1 MIRIYRYSMI
11 LAAAALALT
20 ACSTEEPRSQ
30 WQPERGRIY
39 LQFPTGDEA
48 TVQGEEAGTG
58 SESRVETAD
67 VFIYDGEQCLHY
79 ERLSIPQ
86 NGAPVPLSQVL
97 ATDFVVGQPYEVHV
111 VANYRD
117 GEDGNA
123 SFPEEE
129 ASWPS
134 RSELAEMVAVTSQ
147 LTSRTESTLQSL
159 LMEGETSAQLNDG
172 TGNLVEVTVP
182 LTRAAVKV
190 CVEVTIGA
198 PVRSDDTAADNPGG
212 YVETTYAFFG
222 GTLGRLHNAADR
234 VRMVAG
240 HELSLAELE
249 GHLVTNEAWTSFE
262 VIGDSRST
270 LSFYCYPNDWSG
282 AHTID
287 QETFVNVDIPITVR
301 TQRYTAAGEP
311 LGEASVEQK
320 SHNYYKVQ
328 LNYGQDADANNKL
341 LRNHLYRVRATLR
354 TLGSSTP
361 EVPVELDPQC
371 TFEILDWQKITIDVN
386 PDDLQFLVLKR
397 NALTMANTTQDSVY
411 FISTSPLDMATTKT
425 RVIEAYYFDDYG
437 RKQQVAAGE
446 FYPTLSQS
454 DEAGYTGYLKIAS
467 ATPTNNVPKYIRIS
481 VENQQGVTDTLF
493 VEQYPLEYFTSEQ
506 SWYSYVDDG
515 TLGQPNSS
523 CFSYEQAPT
532 RNSNG
537 DDRVYAGSGGGYVIG
552 FWDLQFFSMVVYS
565 TNATNGESVI
575 YQYYYN
581 NPINVFWHD
590 NDWNLQLYTDWSLF
604 GGNPVTVNL
613 NNARIYHLYMTST
626 NDMTLPGNSADSS
639 DSEYR
644 LGIPQTDSNGYTVN
658 TADNNKLVSPSLMV
672 ASQLG
677 CTKAWGNRSE
687 VEQHCKQ
694 YVEKTAAGVVYD
706 DWRLPTRAEM
716 NVLTYYQRPGTTAD
730 PNPSVVK
737 QTFRAYWYWCADGPY
752 ENKYGISTYDFG
764 SESGI
769 DWGGY
774 KTSQSEPAVRCVR
787 DVKADK

>member
-39 LQFPTGDEA
+39 LQFPTGNEA

-437 RKQQVAAGE
+437 QKQQVAAGE

-532 RNSNG
+532 RKSND
-537 DDRVYAGSGGGYVIG
+537 DDRIYAGSGGGYVIG

-604 GGNPVTVNL
+604 GGKPVTVNL

-716 NVLTYYQRPGTTAD
+716 DVLTYYQRPGSAAD
-730 PNPSVVK
+730 VNPSVVK

-752 ENKYGISTYDFG
+752 ENKYGISKYDFG

-774 KTSQSEPAVRCVR
+774 ETSQSEPAVRCVR

>member
-30 WQPERGRIY
+30 WLPERGRIY
-39 LQFPTGDEA
+39 LQFPTGNEA

-172 TGNLVEVTVP
+172 TGNLVEVSVP

-493 VEQYPLEYFTSEQ
+493 VEQYPLEYITSEL
-506 SWYSYVDDG
+506 SWYSYLNDG
-515 TLGQPNSS
+515 TLGQDGSS
-523 CFSYEQAPT
+523 CFSWEVKPHRKPALSDIGESIGSDGFWEDAGMCLIGYGGSDYKFFSKVILSTTGGVSEMEQYYYRARYSLWGSWENWSRKT
-532 RNSNG
+532 YSNSYDDAVTKDLTNG
-537 DDRVYAGSGGGYVIG
+537 QLYTLHLTSTSGQYVIG
-552 FWDLQFFSMVVYS
+552 
-565 TNATNGESVI
+565 
-575 YQYYYN
+575 
-581 NPINVFWHD
+581 
-590 NDWNLQLYTDWSLF
+590 
-604 GGNPVTVNL
+604 
-613 NNARIYHLYMTST
+613 
-626 NDMTLPGNSADSS
+626 
-639 DSEYR
+639 
-644 LGIPQTDSNGYTVN
+644 IPALDSNGYT
-658 TADNNKLVSPSLMV
+658 ASDSDNANIVSPQLMT

-677 CTKAWGNRSE
+677 GTKAWSNADE
-687 VEQHCKQ
+687 VKRHCAQ
-694 YVEKTAAGVVYD
+694 YAEKTSNGVVYD
-706 DWRLPTRAEM
+706 DWRLPTRAEIDVM
-716 NVLTYYQRPGTTAD
+716 IALQYRTGSA
-730 PNPSVVK
+730 VK
-737 QTFRAYWYWCADGPY
+737 TLFPAKYYWCADGVY
-752 ENKYGISTYDFG
+752 HNENPNATDYD
-764 SESGI
+764 SGGTSN
-769 DWGGY
+769 WGNAY
-774 KTSQSEPAVRCVR
+774 IVSNTQPAVRCVR

>member
-716 NVLTYYQRPGTTAD
+716 DVLTYYQRPGTTAD

-764 SESGI
+764 SEGGT

-774 KTSQSEPAVRCVR
+774 STSQNEPAVRCVR

>member
-117 GEDGNA
+117 GEDGNVP
-123 SFPEEE
+123 FPEEE

-481 VENQQGVTDTLF
+481 VENQQGATDTLF
-493 VEQYPLEYFTSEQ
+493 VAQYPLEYFTSEQ

-532 RNSNG
+532 RNSND

-604 GGNPVTVNL
+604 GGKPVTVNL
-613 NNARIYHLYMTST
+613 NNARIYHLYLTST
-626 NDMTLPGNSADSS
+626 SGQH
-639 DSEYR
+639 R

-687 VEQHCKQ
+687 VELHCKQ

-716 NVLTYYQRPGTTAD
+716 DVLTYYQRPGTIAD

-752 ENKYGISTYDFG
+752 ENEYGISTFDFG
-764 SESGI
+764 SEGGT

-774 KTSQSEPAVRCVR
+774 STSPNKPAVRCVR

>member
-48 TVQGEEAGTG
+48 TIQGEEAGTG

-532 RNSNG
+532 RNSTNG
-537 DDRVYAGSGGGYVIG
+537 DRIYAGSGGGYVIG

-565 TNATNGESVI
+565 TNATDGESVI

-581 NPINVFWHD
+581 NPINVIWHD
-590 NDWNLQLYTDWSLF
+590 NDWNLQLYTDWSFL
-604 GGNPVTVNL
+604 GGSPVTVNL

-687 VEQHCKQ
+687 VELHCKQ
-694 YVEKTAAGVVYD
+694 YVEKTAAGAVYD

-716 NVLTYYQRPGTTAD
+716 DVLTYYQRPGTTAD

-752 ENKYGISTYDFG
+752 ENKYGISTFDFG
-764 SESGI
+764 SEGGT

-774 KTSQSEPAVRCVR
+774 STSQNEPAVRCVR

>member
-481 VENQQGVTDTLF
+481 VENQQGATDTLF

-532 RNSNG
+532 RNSND
-537 DDRVYAGSGGGYVIG
+537 DDRIYAGSGGGYVIG

-613 NNARIYHLYMTST
+613 NNARIYHLYLTST
-626 NDMTLPGNSADSS
+626 SGQH
-639 DSEYR
+639 R

-658 TADNNKLVSPSLMV
+658 TPDNNLLVSPSLMV

-716 NVLTYYQRPGTTAD
+716 DVLTYYQRPGTTAD

-752 ENKYGISTYDFG
+752 KNKYGISTYDFG
-764 SESGI
+764 SEGGT

-774 KTSQSEPAVRCVR
+774 STSQNEPAVRCVR

>member
-371 TFEILDWQKITIDVN
+371 AFEILDWQKITIDVN

-437 RKQQVAAGE
+437 QKQQVAAGE

-481 VENQQGVTDTLF
+481 VENQQGATDTLF
-493 VEQYPLEYFTSEQ
+493 VEQYPLEYITSEL
-506 SWYSYVDDG
+506 SWYSYLNDG
-515 TLGQPNSS
+515 TLGQDGSS
-523 CFSYEQAPT
+523 CFSWEVKPQRGPQL
-532 RNSNG
+532 G
-537 DDRVYAGSGGGYVIG
+537 DLLESFGYYCIGYGGSDYK
-552 FWDLQFFSMVVYS
+552 FFSKVVLS
-565 TNATNGESVI
+565 TSATGKSTMA
-575 YQYYYN
+575 QYYYR
-581 NPINVFWHD
+581 IGAFTWWQDWSLATYD
-590 NDWNLQLYTDWSLF
+590 NSNDDAVTKDLTNGQLYTL
-604 GGNPVTVNL
+604 
-613 NNARIYHLYMTST
+613 HLTST
-626 NDMTLPGNSADSS
+626 SGQYVM
-639 DSEYR
+639 
-644 LGIPQTDSNGYTVN
+644 GIPALDGNGYTASD
-658 TADNNKLVSPSLMV
+658 TDNANIVSPQLMT

-677 CTKAWGNRSE
+677 GTKAWSNADE
-687 VEQHCKQ
+687 VRRHCAQ
-694 YVEKTAAGVVYD
+694 YAEKTSNGVVYD
-706 DWRLPTRAEM
+706 DWRLPTRAEIDVM
-716 NVLTYYQRPGTTAD
+716 IALQYRTGSA
-730 PNPSVVK
+730 VK
-737 QTFRAYWYWCADGPY
+737 TLFPAKYYWCADGVYFNSNPNAS
-752 ENKYGISTYDFG
+752 EYDSGG
-764 SESGI
+764 SANWG
-769 DWGGY
+769 DWY
-774 KTSQSEPAVRCVR
+774 RVSETQPAVRCVR